1 MSNRAA
7 VAALCCAFA
16 LSAPATARTVE
27 VRWKAGSARVA
38 GYKIYTRFTDKPFAE
53 GKDVGLPTLENGIHR
68 VEIEVSDTDAT
79 WVAISAY
86 DQAGIESPLSNERVF
101 LLPVS
106 GDGGDSS
113 D

>member
-1 MSNRAA
+1 MSPRAA
-7 VAALCCAFA
+7 VAVFCCALA
-16 LSAPATARTVE
+16 LSAPASARTVE

-38 GYKIYTRFTDKPFAE
+38 GYKIYTRFTDRPYAE
-53 GKDVGLPTLENGIHR
+53 GKDVGLPTLDDGVHR

-86 DQAGIESPLSNERVF
+86 DQAGNESPRSNERLF

-106 GDGGDSS
+106 EEGGE
-113 D
+113 